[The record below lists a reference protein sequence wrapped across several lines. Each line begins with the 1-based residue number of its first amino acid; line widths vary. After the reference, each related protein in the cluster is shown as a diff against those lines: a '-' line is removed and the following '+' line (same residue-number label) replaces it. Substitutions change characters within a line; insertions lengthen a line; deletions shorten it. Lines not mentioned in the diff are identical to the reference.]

1 MEPTQRMCASPAPSD
16 DSYVDENA
24 SVLYARL
31 RLTGGDSGGAGET
44 FDVFGG
50 ENKIGRDEDECNI
63 FIPNKVSAVF
73 GLVASRET
81 QIWIFTLSPDPL
93 PRARHPGH

>member
-1 MEPTQRMCASPAPSD
+1 M
-16 DSYVDENA
+16 DENA

-31 RLTGGDSGGAGET
+31 KVTSGDTGGAGEA

-63 FIPNKVSAVF
+63 VIHNKVRRKNTHFMTSV
-73 GLVASRET
+73 
-81 QIWIFTLSPDPL
+81 
-93 PRARHPGH
+93 